1 MLSGLDSQSTT
12 NNGKDVLYKRSD
24 MSNLDNSK
32 SLLKM
37 INDQQQVI
45 HQLNQKVLTLS
56 KRFSKTQ
63 ITQTLL
69 LSLLMKYDPE
79 LLDFIENE
87 IHKMEGETGYYQ
99 ANTEEVTQL
108 KKVLSNLK
116 TIALKSKKTP

>member
-1 MLSGLDSQSTT
+1 
-12 NNGKDVLYKRSD
+12 

-45 HQLNQKVLTLS
+45 QQLNQKVLTLS

-69 LSLLMKYDPE
+69 LSLLMKHDPE

-87 IHKMEGETGYYQ
+87 IHKMENETGYYQ
-99 ANTEEVTQL
+99 ANAEEVTQL
-108 KKVLSNLK
+108 KKVLSNIK